1 MAGVQAQ
8 IDDLRATLR
17 RLETDLEDL
26 AVSGLVGPARS
37 GAPSTTRYPT
47 LGAWVAEY
55 FIQLYARPIGGET
68 RWCPRW
74 HDHVEAVVRLEAIWR
89 AWEVLRLDPGTGIA
103 TWLTTV
109 ADPQVAQLL
118 SSSGPFAQCTMN
130 RHQPSTPLGV
140 HLPHSSERHRE
151 SPQT

>member
-1 MAGVQAQ
+1 MSDDPTMAGVQAQ

-47 LGAWVAEY
+47 L
-55 FIQLYARPIGGET
+55 GGET